1 MVDEPRRGAPRRI
14 TDAQVEQ
21 VIIDTLETRPH
32 DATHWSSRT
41 LAKERPLSQATIGRI
56 WRAVG
61 LQPHRRESFKPSRD
75 FLAWTKTADETLA
88 KVAKFCRRTPGP
100 GH

>member
-1 MVDEPRRGAPRRI
+1 MRPTGAPGRWRRSG
-14 TDAQVEQ
+14 
-21 VIIDTLETRPH
+21 RF
-32 DATHWSSRT
+32 
-41 LAKERPLSQATIGRI
+41 SQATIGRI
-56 WRAVG
+56 WRAFG

-88 KVAKFCRRTPGP
+88 KVAKFCRRTLGP